1 MIIIIGNS
9 NLICPLMDQRSFFSF
24 QPYNSSPSILVFV
37 AWVKHERVRKRRQ
50 LTWLCFSNVC
60 TTLLMQ
66 CGERTVCFISS
77 IVKESLSICL
87 HMWNNVWTV
96 LNRWKSMQCRMKEH
110 ECFSN
115 TPQHKKVSLH
125 DSNKVSDLT
134 WGHLTVSWM
143 FSDFLLLF
151 FIDNF

>member
-1 MIIIIGNS
+1 
-9 NLICPLMDQRSFFSF
+9 
-24 QPYNSSPSILVFV
+24 
-37 AWVKHERVRKRRQ
+37 
-50 LTWLCFSNVC
+50 
-60 TTLLMQ
+60 MQ

-115 TPQHKKVSLH
+115 TPQHKKSFNTRLLQGFRFNLRSLDCGLVVFRFSSLFSH
-125 DSNKVSDLT
+125 IQLLSKVKYKNNWKINLWMKVGVLCFFFFFQYLYISDSFVYKIKKY
-134 WGHLTVSWM
+134 
-143 FSDFLLLF
+143 LLMKF
-151 FIDNF
+151 E